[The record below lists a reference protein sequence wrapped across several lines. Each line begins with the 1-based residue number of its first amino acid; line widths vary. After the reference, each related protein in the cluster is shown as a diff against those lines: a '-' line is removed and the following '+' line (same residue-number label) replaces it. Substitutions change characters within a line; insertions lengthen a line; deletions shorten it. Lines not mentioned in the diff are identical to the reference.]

1 MLGAMTRDML
11 KAILILPGTALVYVP
26 ALIVWLTSGGRWAA
40 RPAEGWMLALAILLA
55 IPGLVLMFWTM
66 RLFMTRGGGGTPA
79 PWAPVRRLVVEGP
92 YRHARNPMLTGVILF
107 QLAEAA
113 ALRSWPLLA
122 WAVAFFALN
131 TVYFILS
138 EEPGLERRFG
148 AAYRRYKAAVP
159 RWIPRRTPWEDRG
172 EDRNAEA
179 PR

>member
-1 MLGAMTRDML
+1 MLRGMTREML

-26 ALIVWLTSGGRWAA
+26 ALIVWATAGGPWAA
-40 RPAEGWMLALAILLA
+40 RPAWGWTLALAAALA
-55 IPGLVLMFWTM
+55 IPGLVLAGWTM

-79 PWAPVRRLVVEGP
+79 PWAPVRRLIVEGP
-92 YRHARNPMLTGVILF
+92 YRHARNPMLTGVILL

-131 TVYFILS
+131 TAYFILS

-148 AAYRRYKAAVP
+148 EDYRRYKAAVP
-159 RWIPRRTPWEDRG
+159 RWIPRRAPWTDP
-172 EDRNAEA
+172 EA
-179 PR
+179 PPRG